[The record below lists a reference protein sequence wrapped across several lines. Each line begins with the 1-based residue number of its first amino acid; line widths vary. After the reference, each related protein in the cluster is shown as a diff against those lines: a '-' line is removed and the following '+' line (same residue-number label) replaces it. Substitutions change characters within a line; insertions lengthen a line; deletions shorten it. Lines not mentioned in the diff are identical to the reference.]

1 MIRDEE
7 NFLTYTLKNEEV
19 GHCKYK
25 LKKDSVW
32 VEYIHVEHEYRR
44 QGIGSKL
51 LQLCE
56 DYIKSKGR
64 SSARLVFLS
73 PINWPWYIPHTE
85 HHEHPGTPA
94 IRINSE
100 MYIFLYHHNYFVNS
114 IHEGF
119 HLPLSSI
126 FLTTL

>member
-44 QGIGSKL
+44 QGIGEEL
-51 LQLCE
+51 LYYLLNKYGPVYGE
-56 DYIKSKGR
+56 FVTAGGVNLLNKFLRDYVYKQ
-64 SSARLVFLS
+64 
-73 PINWPWYIPHTE
+73 
-85 HHEHPGTPA
+85 
-94 IRINSE
+94 
-100 MYIFLYHHNYFVNS
+100 
-114 IHEGF
+114 
-119 HLPLSSI
+119 
-126 FLTTL
+126 